1 MVCHLSVRHLS
12 VGHLSVSLS
21 SVSLSAFD
29 NKMAGIIT
37 GQSQIQVDRL
47 CHLIVNWR
55 AIKSYIVV
63 NGSTFESCKLYPKI
77 VVDIYCVKVRGPLVR
92 EVNIKGG
99 QAVHIH
105 IM

>member
-1 MVCHLSVRHLS
+1 
-12 VGHLSVSLS
+12 
-21 SVSLSAFD
+21 
-29 NKMAGIIT
+29 MAGIIT

-99 QAVHIH
+99 QAVRIH